1 MTETTLAPAA
11 TPAGG
16 GRVSTRRL
24 IGGLAITQTVG
35 YGVMYYAFAVL
46 LTPIAT
52 DLRTST
58 AAVAGALTTS
68 IVVAAA
74 AAIPLGRWLDHRGG
88 RGLMTAGSTLGVV
101 AVVAWSQVQQAWQLY
116 AAFVLIG
123 LASAASLYEAAF
135 PVVIAAARP
144 GQRDRDLLSVT
155 IVAGF
160 ASSIFFPL
168 TGLLL
173 AHLGWRTALLVLA
186 GLLAVVAIPA
196 HAILVPNVQPG
207 EAGHHSNV
215 DSSTVREAMRDP
227 TFWLLAGA
235 FVAQAAAVSA
245 VGVLLVTYLRQ
256 AGHTATVAATISGL
270 LGVLSVTG
278 RLVTTGAARRIG
290 MVTITAVVFAV
301 QAVGVLAMPYLSRSL
316 AGAALC
322 VVAFGIGFGVA
333 TIAKPAIVADRPA
346 PPATPPS
353 PPPWPYP
360 FTLARAFAPIGAAA
374 IAPNA
379 FLTTAGM
386 MCLASAALLW
396 SIRTR
401 RSPAGYRLD
410 QCRVRLS
417 PNSVGVEPVGVP
429 GRDSSWTSTAAGRPG
444 L

>member
-11 TPAGG
+11 TPAGR
-16 GRVSTRRL
+16 GRFAARRL
-24 IGGLAITQTVG
+24 IAGLALTQTVG

-52 DLRTST
+52 ALHTST

-68 IVVAAA
+68 IVVAAG

-88 RGLMTAGSTLGVV
+88 RGLMTAGSTLGVI
-101 AVVAWSQVQQAWQLY
+101 AVVGWSQVQQVWQLY
-116 AAFVLIG
+116 AVFVLIG

-144 GQRDRDLLSVT
+144 GQRDRDVLSVT
-155 IVAGF
+155 IIAGF
-160 ASSIFFPL
+160 ASSIFLPL

-173 AHLGWRTALLVLA
+173 AQLGWRTTLLVLG

-196 HAILVPNVQPG
+196 HAVLVPKAQRREV
-207 EAGHHSNV
+207 GHHCTV
-215 DSSTVREAMRDP
+215 DASTTREALRDS

-256 AGHTATVAATISGL
+256 AGHGATVAATVAGL
-270 LGVLSVTG
+270 LGVMSVTG
-278 RLVTTGAARRIG
+278 RLVTTGAARRVG
-290 MVTITAVVFAV
+290 MTTVAAVVFAV
-301 QAVGVLAMPYLSRSL
+301 QAVGVLTLPYVSRSL
-316 AGAALC
+316 AGASLC

-333 TIAKPAIVADRPA
+333 TIARPAIVADRYGTSRY
-346 PPATPPS
+346 ATIAASMAMPI
-353 PPPWPYP
+353 
-360 FTLARAFAPIGAAA
+360 TLARAFAPIGAAA

-379 FLTTAGM
+379 FLTTAGV

-396 SIRTR
+396 TTRTR
-401 RSPAGYRLD
+401 RSPGEI
-410 QCRVRLS
+410 
-417 PNSVGVEPVGVP
+417 SVE
-429 GRDSSWTSTAAGRPG
+429 
-444 L
+444 